1 MLTLSELKEK
11 VIEQMSEFDVVDLL
25 GLTTE
30 DIVNAFEDKLLAKYT
45 YLINELEL
53 SSSEDFDNE
62 DDEYLD

>member
-1 MLTLSELKEK
+1 MLTLNELKEK

-30 DIVNAFEDKLLAKYT
+30 DIVNAFEDKLLAKYN

-53 SSSEDFDNE
+53 SSLEDFNN

>member
-53 SSSEDFDNE
+53 SSSEDFDN

>member
-1 MLTLSELKEK
+1 
-11 VIEQMSEFDVVDLL
+11 MSEFDVVDLL

-30 DIVNAFEDKLLAKYT
+30 DIVNAFEDKLLAKYN

-53 SSSEDFDNE
+53 SSSEDFDNN

>member
-30 DIVNAFEDKLLAKYT
+30 DIVNAFEDKLLAKYN

-53 SSSEDFDNE
+53 SGSNDFDNE